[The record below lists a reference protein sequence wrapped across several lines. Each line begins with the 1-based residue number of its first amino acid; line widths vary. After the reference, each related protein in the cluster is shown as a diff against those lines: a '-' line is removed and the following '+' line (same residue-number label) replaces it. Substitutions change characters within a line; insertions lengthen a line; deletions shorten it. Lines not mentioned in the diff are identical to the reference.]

1 MSGLLCLDYI
11 LSSVPVSCVRQH
23 LRFRI
28 WHGARTEGEAG
39 AAEGDGDTRGLHLTW
54 TLVDVTAS
62 GRTARTPLG
71 TAVLLNRVYVTITLS
86 LQYTDPRLDHSSVFT
101 HFSIRYW
108 NYSHINLKTSSP
120 AKSEGANTR
129 AAGTPA
135 ACGCAAQHLR
145 VCTHARP
152 APRILMML
160 RVPESRVS
168 QWLRRSTTSC
178 TFTSSARGGAM
189 CASMFGG
196 DDLTPQACGRPAPP
210 PLGWCLCVRPLDSL
224 LDPLLSWL
232 RLLRQLLKPSR
243 LSPRQPAARFPH
255 AGTSKAPLT
264 AAEATSRHP

>member
-1 MSGLLCLDYI
+1 MDVGRCYRVRSYSSYPARYCSLTQPRVRDDYVVI
-11 LSSVPVSCVRQH
+11 
-23 LRFRI
+23 
-28 WHGARTEGEAG
+28 
-39 AAEGDGDTRGLHLTW
+39 
-54 TLVDVTAS
+54 
-62 GRTARTPLG
+62 
-71 TAVLLNRVYVTITLS
+71 
-86 LQYTDPRLDHSSVFT
+86 TDPRLDHSSVFT

-189 CASMFGG
+189 CASIFGG